1 MISTS
6 VRAAFIAT
14 LLLGS
19 AGAQTSPTA
28 TPNLNPA
35 LPAAANGQT
44 TPAPTLCSQC
54 GTVTSVTAK
63 KTKGKATWMG
73 TVGGAVVGGAVG
85 NQVGSGDGKKVA
97 TIVGAAGGAMVGREA
112 EKRLR
117 KKDVTEIVVR
127 MDDGSSRVLLK
138 EIRPA
143 IQPGDKVKVIG
154 EDVFVR

>member
-1 MISTS
+1 MISS
-6 VRAAFIAT
+6 LVRVAFIAT
-14 LLLGS
+14 LLLS
-19 AGAQTSPTA
+19 DVSAQTSPTA

-35 LPAAANGQT
+35 LPAGANGQA
-44 TPAPTLCSQC
+44 TPEPTLCSQC
-54 GTVTSVTAK
+54 GTVTAVTVK

-73 TVGGAVVGGAVG
+73 TVGGAVAGGVVG
-85 NQVGSGDGKKVA
+85 NQIGSGDGKNIA
-97 TIVGAAGGAMVGREA
+97 TVVGATGGAVVGREA

-117 KKDVTEIVVR
+117 KKDVFEVAIK
-127 MDDGSSRVLLK
+127 MDNGSSRVLLK